1 MELFLQFF
9 LGRTELGYRRLHTRE
24 QAYVASFSGVLFR
37 GRLVTKALL
46 DRSELSINWQY
57 GF

>member
-46 DRSELSINWQY
+46 DQTSVRV
-57 GF
+57 